1 MTAAAMNENLGNI
14 VLVKNRHKAQQGM
27 KSPAAPGSGDDF
39 QQPLVMDQQA
49 AAVAGYPSST
59 TRTST
64 TTTTPT
70 TTNIQPGAVPDA
82 QQQAVQQFYQRQDVA
97 FGSPA
102 PPPQV
107 SMVPLGGA
115 STTTTTT
122 PASGPYGTPYSTTAA
137 TTTGPSTTGPTPT
150 TTAPTTGSTMGRPTV
165 ERTDEL
171 TKKETTE
178 EKPVCDRA
186 QKWKTYV
193 EKTLEGGV
201 ETMLAEFRLIRGHI
215 PPFCTRMGFD
225 ANVEKNRFED
235 FLRLQNS
242 DISVGEFKRVVI
254 DRDWTMHAISV
265 RCGDRRR
272 FVHMHHYSGWTHGKQ
287 PVRITD
293 LWQIQSVFRKY
304 THPHVYMS
312 LSGCGRAGTYA
323 AFEIAHERLHSDNF
337 QKLNISDCV
346 CRARNGRMH
355 SVQRPIQMQ
364 SIHAFIM
371 EHIMG
376 TKFSTVLPPKTVQKY
391 EEFSARFNRCAEL
404 QEDLQ

>member
-27 KSPAAPGSGDDF
+27 QSPAGPGDDF

-59 TRTST
+59 ARTST

-70 TTNIQPGAVPDA
+70 TTNIQPDA

-107 SMVPLGGA
+107 SMVPLA
-115 STTTTTT
+115 DTTTTTTTT
-122 PASGPYGTPYSTTAA
+122 PASGPYGTLYGTTAA
-137 TTTGPSTTGPTPT
+137 TTTVPSTTGPTPT
-150 TTAPTTGSTMGRPTV
+150 TTAPTSATSAPTTGSTMARPTV

-235 FLRLQNS
+235 VVCMDQTRVRLHCNS
-242 DISVGEFKRVVI
+242 YI
-254 DRDWTMHAISV
+254 HASWVSITANRKTS
-265 RCGDRRR
+265 
-272 FVHMHHYSGWTHGKQ
+272 SGCKILTLASENSSGSLLTGIGQ
-287 PVRITD
+287 CM
-293 LWQIQSVFRKY
+293 KY

-323 AFEIAHERLHSDNF
+323 AFE
-337 QKLNISDCV
+337 
-346 CRARNGRMH
+346 
-355 SVQRPIQMQ
+355 
-364 SIHAFIM
+364 
-371 EHIMG
+371 
-376 TKFSTVLPPKTVQKY
+376 KFSTVLPPKTVQKY

-404 QEDLQ
+404 QEDLL